1 MNRNGSPVH
10 ISSIENYISENYFDK
25 LSFSGIEK
33 NGLKAGIIGS
43 GPAGITIA
51 VILAQ
56 RGYDITI
63 FESREKIGGVLR
75 YGIPEFRLPK
85 SILER
90 YKEKLIEL
98 GIKIRPNTA
107 IGTTIS
113 VDDMFRDG
121 YSAIFIGTGVWK
133 PNTLHIKGET
143 LGNVHYAINY
153 LTNPDVYRLGDTVNI
168 IGAGNSAMD
177 VARTALRHVA
187 KKVTV
192 FSRSDHLAASQREV
206 DYAKIDGVEFV
217 VHVEPVE
224 IVDDGV
230 IFVELECDGK
240 GNLSPIRG
248 TENLYQADSTI
259 IAISQG
265 PKDRIVSTTTGL
277 EVNEKGLLVTNTFG
291 ETTRDGIFASG
302 DVVRGAKTVVEAV
315 AYSKQVADAMD
326 DYMKGLMHERDL

>member
-1 MNRNGSPVH
+1 M
-10 ISSIENYISENYFDK
+10 
-25 LSFSGIEK
+25 
-33 NGLKAGIIGS
+33 KAGIIGS

-168 IGAGNSAMD
+168 VGAGNSAMD
-177 VARTALRHVA
+177 VARTALRHGA